1 VLLSLLM
8 VVMMRMRMARQG
20 RVVRACARAAHPPQK
35 LVASSGFLAGA
46 AASRARASLPPKP
59 SLTLSPEHAHTP
71 PHTTARTTELPFT
84 NQEQQ
89 QPAATTT
96 KPTNKQS
103 FSVQTL
109 FLFLSP
115 PLLNAM
121 ASRAPPG
128 QAKAYDADKEIADD
142 MVVRVKQAP
151 LDRLMVKGEE
161 QLKVLASLLSNGL
174 PVTKLVGCG
183 KVVELS
189 SLHLDQATH
198 TISQG
203 EKLQTRLNVKA
214 PGDNGGKLWFSLYH
228 PGGKGMSAQRVRQAL
243 HAMFASS

>member
-1 VLLSLLM
+1 
-8 VVMMRMRMARQG
+8 
-20 RVVRACARAAHPPQK
+20 
-35 LVASSGFLAGA
+35 
-46 AASRARASLPPKP
+46 
-59 SLTLSPEHAHTP
+59 
-71 PHTTARTTELPFT
+71 
-84 NQEQQ
+84 
-89 QPAATTT
+89 
-96 KPTNKQS
+96 
-103 FSVQTL
+103 
-109 FLFLSP
+109 
-115 PLLNAM
+115 M

-151 LDRLMVKGEE
+151 LDRLMVKWDEEKGLIIQGGEE